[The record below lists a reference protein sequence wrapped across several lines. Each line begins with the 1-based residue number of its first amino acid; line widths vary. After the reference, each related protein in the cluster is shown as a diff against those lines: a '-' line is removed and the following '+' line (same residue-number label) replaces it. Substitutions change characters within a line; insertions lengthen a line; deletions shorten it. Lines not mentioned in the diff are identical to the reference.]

1 MIWRQRSCNNDTSI
15 SSIQNWTLW
24 NKMLSHYAMHSGTHM
39 ISLVCTEDD
48 SQGENSQRLSRFKES
63 KK

>member
-1 MIWRQRSCNNDTSI
+1 
-15 SSIQNWTLW
+15 
-24 NKMLSHYAMHSGTHM
+24 MHSGTDM
-39 ISLVCTEDD
+39 ISLLCTEDD

>member
-1 MIWRQRSCNNDTSI
+1 
-15 SSIQNWTLW
+15 
-24 NKMLSHYAMHSGTHM
+24 MHSGTHM